1 MQLTKLKGIVSALNP
16 GAEVVSC
23 EYGKVDLRVGVGSER
38 ESWIAHG
45 DDEDD
50 FRVAVKAAKAAA
62 AESCQD
68 PACTDES
75 HAHSHGK
82 AEATSH
88 GHAHTHD
95 SACSDA
101 ECSDESH
108 AHSHGHVETE
118 SHSHSH
124 SDGHTHTH
132 SEKERET
139 VRAGMSP
146 EEKFGI
152 SSFVYSRSLPP

>member
-1 MQLTKLKGIVSALNP
+1 MQLTKLRGIVSALNP
-16 GAEVVSC
+16 GAEVLPC
-23 EYGKVDLRVGVGSER
+23 EYGKVDLRVVLGSER

-82 AEATSH
+82 AEVRHLLIRLLQVLAPPAPDPSCFRLSPFTVTLH
-88 GHAHTHD
+88 GGRV
-95 SACSDA
+95 SAL
-101 ECSDESH
+101 
-108 AHSHGHVETE
+108 V
-118 SHSHSH
+118 
-124 SDGHTHTH
+124 
-132 SEKERET
+132 
-139 VRAGMSP
+139 
-146 EEKFGI
+146 
-152 SSFVYSRSLPP
+152 SRSAPWPPA